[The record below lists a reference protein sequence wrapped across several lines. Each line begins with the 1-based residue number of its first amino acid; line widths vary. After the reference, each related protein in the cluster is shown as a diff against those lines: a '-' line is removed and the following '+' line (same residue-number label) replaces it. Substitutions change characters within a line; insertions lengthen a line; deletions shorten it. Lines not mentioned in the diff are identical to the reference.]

1 MSASRA
7 FRRELDAMEEL
18 FAFTSD
24 AFAAQGID
32 ERLRPTVD
40 LVLEELF
47 TNVVKYGKKSEGPVR
62 VEVARTPGGVQVTM
76 IEDDAERFDPTAGP
90 AVDTSKPLEARAPG
104 GLGLHLVRKLVDSIE
119 YRYVEA
125 SRQGRTTF
133 CKAAR
138 SVLAQGEEN
147 ARD

>member
-1 MSASRA
+1 VTATRA
-7 FRRELDAMEEL
+7 FRRDFDAVEEL

-24 AFAAQGID
+24 AFGTEGID
-32 ERLRPTVD
+32 QRLRPTVD

-47 TNVVKYGKKSEGPVR
+47 TNVVKYGEKSRAPVH
-62 VEVARTPGGVQVTM
+62 VEVARTPGGVRVTM
-76 IEDDAERFDPTAGP
+76 IEDDAERFDPTAAP
-90 AVDTSKPLEARAPG
+90 ATDITTPLEGRTPG
-104 GLGLHLVRKLVDSIE
+104 GLGLHLVAKLVDSIE

-133 CKAAR
+133 SKALVRVAKE
-138 SVLAQGEEN
+138 GEKD

>member
-7 FRRELDAMEEL
+7 FRRDVAAVDEL

-24 AFAAQGID
+24 AFGAEGID
-32 ERLRPTVD
+32 QGLRPTVD

-47 TNVVKYGKKSEGPVR
+47 TNVVKYGRKSEAAVR
-62 VEVARTPGGVQVTM
+62 VELSRTPGGVEVTV

-90 AVDTSKPLEARAPG
+90 AVDTTKPLESRKPG
-104 GLGLHLVRKLVDSIE
+104 GLGLHLIGKLVDSIE

-133 CKAAR
+133 SKALVRVAKE
-138 SVLAQGEEN
+138 GEKD

>member
-1 MSASRA
+1 MSATRA
-7 FRRELDAMEEL
+7 FRRDVDAVEEL

-24 AFAAQGID
+24 AFGAEGID
-32 ERLRPTVD
+32 PRLRPTVD

-47 TNVVKYGKKSEGPVR
+47 TNVVKYGKNRQAAVR

-76 IEDDAERFDPTAGP
+76 IEDDAERFDPTAAP
-90 AVDTSKPLEARAPG
+90 SADTAAPLEGRTPG
-104 GLGLHLVRKLVDSIE
+104 GLGLHLVAKLVDSIE

-133 CKAAR
+133 RKTAR
-138 SVLAQGEEN
+138 GVQEGEKD

>member
-7 FRRELDAMEEL
+7 FRRDVAAMDEL

-24 AFAAQGID
+24 AFGAEGID
-32 ERLRPTVD
+32 QGLRPTVD

-47 TNVVKYGKKSEGPVR
+47 TNVVKYGRKSEAAVR
-62 VEVARTPGGVQVTM
+62 VELSRTPGGVEVTV

-90 AVDTSKPLEARAPG
+90 AVDTTKPLESRKPG
-104 GLGLHLVRKLVDSIE
+104 GLGLHLIGKLVDSIE

-133 CKAAR
+133 SKALVRVAKE
-138 SVLAQGEEN
+138 GEKD